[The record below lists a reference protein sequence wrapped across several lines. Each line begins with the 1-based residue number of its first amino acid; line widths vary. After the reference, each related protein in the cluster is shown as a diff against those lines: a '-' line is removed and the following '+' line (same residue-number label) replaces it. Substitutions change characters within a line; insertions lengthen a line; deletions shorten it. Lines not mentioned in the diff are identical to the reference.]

1 MKTIQK
7 ILIVVSLIVI
17 IVGLLLLWKNGLNYI
32 DGYSKKMLLKTINE
46 YTLYVG
52 ISTAIILLY
61 YAIRSF
67 KKGIIKGLATSV
79 LGMLGSI
86 LFTLSLMS
94 IIQMPI
100 NRLFFPIMLATYVAS
115 IIVLSAS
122 FEENT

>member
-17 IVGLLLLWKNGLNYI
+17 IVGLLILWKNGLNYI

-61 YAIRSF
+61 YAIRYF
-67 KKGIIKGLATSV
+67 KKGIIKVLATQV
-79 LGMLGSI
+79 LSMLGSI

>member
-17 IVGLLLLWKNGLNYI
+17 IVGLLILWKNGLNYI

-61 YAIRSF
+61 YAIRYF
-67 KKGIIKGLATSV
+67 KKGIIKVLATSV

-86 LFTLSLMS
+86 LFTPSLMS

>member
-61 YAIRSF
+61 YAIRYF
-67 KKGIIKGLATSV
+67 KKGIIKVLATLV

>member
-46 YTLYVG
+46 YILYVG

-61 YAIRSF
+61 YAIRYF
-67 KKGIIKGLATSV
+67 KKGIIKVIATSV
-79 LGMLGSI
+79 LGMLSSI